1 MSCSTASVMTVPT
14 NLYELVQETYKEYE
28 ARNHEETYANCL
40 LAVLKKHHLWPS
52 MQIKKFKGRTDIVL
66 LHNTYKRND
75 VLAYKELYEQ
85 CRSVVLDFTLSVNN
99 NVVVTYANSIPDRIN
114 YETYTQTLY
123 DQNDKYYEA
132 YDGTMITVYN
142 YKGEWY
148 FGTTSCPDANSS
160 KFAHPTKR
168 HGNMLDEILFE
179 YYRGCFTADEIAYEK
194 PAVISQKIRK
204 MFTDNLDPAMAYE
217 FLIIH
222 HDNHHII
229 DYTSLYG
236 HNYKVLFHINTKQ
249 RDTLA
254 ERDSCDAFIPALKE
268 LGVQYPVQFGNIQEA
283 YSHMLENP
291 YCYGIIVKK
300 GAKLFKISTDKINF
314 REETD
319 PCNPNVWINMLT
331 VYMKNKADYHV
342 NDYIN
347 HYANS
352 IEFPVDNNGKTL
364 DPTYL
369 IHTAISTM
377 KDCLYNLYIATT
389 VYYPKYNRFK
399 MNKELDKQY
408 PPIIQYH
415 LAQLRNLQVSVYKEK
430 IINPSNVYYYLCQCN
445 NVKNIKTLIQFFALN
460 SINDMPPRTAMCFT
474 VLNSLLS

>member
-1 MSCSTASVMTVPT
+1 MANGVPTVPT
-14 NLYELVQETYKEYE
+14 NLYELIQETYKEYE
-28 ARNHEETYANCL
+28 QKTRTETYANCL
-40 LAVLKKHHLWPS
+40 LSVLKKHHLWPS
-52 MQIKKFKGRTDIVL
+52 MQIKKFKGRSDIVL

-75 VLAYKELYEQ
+75 VIAYRELYEQ

-99 NVVVTYANSIPDRIN
+99 NIVVTYANSIPDRIN
-114 YETYTQTLY
+114 YEQYTQTLY
-123 DQNDKYYEA
+123 DANDKYYEA

-142 YKGEWY
+142 YKGEWH

-179 YYRGCFTADEIAYEK
+179 YYKRCFTGCETHAI
-194 PAVISQKIRK
+194 ISETIRK
-204 MFTDNLDPAMAYE
+204 MFTDNLDPSMAYE
-217 FLIIH
+217 FLIMH
-222 HDNHHII
+222 HENHHII
-229 DYTSLYG
+229 DYSHLYG
-236 HNYKVLFHINTKQ
+236 PNYKVLFHMNTKQ
-249 RDTLA
+249 RDTLV
-254 ERDSCDAFIPALKE
+254 EKDIQSSVIPALKE
-268 LGVQYPVQFGNIQEA
+268 LGVQYPIQFNNIQDA
-283 YSHMLENP
+283 YTHMQSTP

-300 GAKLFKISTDKINF
+300 HVNGQTKLYKISTDKINF

-319 PCNPNVWINMLT
+319 PCNPNVWINILT

-347 HYANS
+347 HYANN

-377 KDCLYNLYIATT
+377 KDYLYNLYVATT
-389 VYYPKYNRFK
+389 SYYPKYNRFK

-415 LAQLRNLQVSVYKEK
+415 LAQLRNQQVTVYKDK
-430 IINPSNVYYYLCQCN
+430 LINPSNVYYYLCQCN

-460 SINDMPPRTAMCFT
+460 SINDMPHRTAMCFT